1 MPKRDNTSIADM
13 QPDELTELK
22 KLVKEFVT
30 RMTNIENEVSL
41 LKEDRKALIEEFG
54 TKLDLRVL
62 NAALK
67 VAKIKSSVDRKD
79 TFDMIMEVFEEEAT

>member
-1 MPKRDNTSIADM
+1 M

-79 TFDMIMEVFEEEAT
+79 TFDMFMEVLEEEAT